1 MKVCDTFFSWETAVS
16 LYPTC
21 DVAKLESTE
30 QMLPVVLN
38 DN

>member
-1 MKVCDTFFSWETAVS
+1 MKVCDAFYPWETAVS

-38 DN
+38 DD